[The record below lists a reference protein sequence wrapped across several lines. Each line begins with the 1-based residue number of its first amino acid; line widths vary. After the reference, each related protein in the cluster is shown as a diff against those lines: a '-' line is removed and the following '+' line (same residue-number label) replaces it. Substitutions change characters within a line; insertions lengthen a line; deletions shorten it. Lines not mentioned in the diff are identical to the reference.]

1 MDDDLILEMIRPPR
15 GASLDPARRLRLVA
29 TTITVALAAAG
40 VTSLTTSAL
49 FTDTQT
55 MSATDFTT
63 GTVQIAPTMSGVA
76 GLTLAAGNLAP
87 GDTTFGAVTVDNAG
101 SLELRYAT
109 SLTGANPL
117 TQTVDLAAQLDLT
130 LYAAPGG
137 STTDVAA
144 SCNPAGLAALTSVAT
159 STGLPLATTPLL
171 GSNAPG
177 ADPGD
182 RTLGAQTS
190 ETLCVALHLPL
201 ATDNTFQGTTA
212 SVTFT
217 FDAEQ
222 TANNG

>member
-1 MDDDLILEMIRPPR
+1 M
-15 GASLDPARRLRLVA
+15 
-29 TTITVALAAAG
+29 ALAAAG

-63 GTVQIAPTMSGVA
+63 GTVRIDPAMSTTP

-87 GDTTFGAVTVDNAG
+87 GDTTFGAVTVSNTG

-109 SLTGANPL
+109 SLTGADP
-117 TQTVDLAAQLDLT
+117 TAQTADLAGELDLT

-159 STGLPLATTPLL
+159 SAGLPTVTTALL
-171 GSNAPG
+171 GSNAQGPD
-177 ADPGD
+177 AGD
-182 RTLGAQTS
+182 RTLGALSS
-190 ETLCVALHLPL
+190 ETLCVVLNLPL
-201 ATDNTFQGTTA
+201 APDNTFQGTTA
-212 SVTFT
+212 
-217 FDAEQ
+217 
-222 TANNG
+222 